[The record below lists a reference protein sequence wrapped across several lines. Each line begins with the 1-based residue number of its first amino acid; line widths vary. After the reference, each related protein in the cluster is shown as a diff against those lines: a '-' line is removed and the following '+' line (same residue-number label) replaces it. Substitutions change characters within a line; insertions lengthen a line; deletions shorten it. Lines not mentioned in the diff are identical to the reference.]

1 MIKKVKQPNQW
12 RTIKKDHWES
22 VILFGDVPDNLDD
35 GFDALDEKEEVMR
48 LDFQADQIA
57 DDLKN

>member
-35 GFDALDEKEEVMR
+35 GFNREEDLEQQIQNDIMNDAKFE
-48 LDFQADQIA
+48 
-57 DDLKN
+57 N